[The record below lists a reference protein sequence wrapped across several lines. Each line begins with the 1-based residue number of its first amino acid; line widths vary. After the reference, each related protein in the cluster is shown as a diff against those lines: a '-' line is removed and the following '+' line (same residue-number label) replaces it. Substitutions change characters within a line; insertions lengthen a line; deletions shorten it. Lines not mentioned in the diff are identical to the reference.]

1 MAHPKD
7 NGNIYFDVYKSD
19 PIDKRKK
26 PTFQLVVRYHTFW
39 IYEKFFDTEVQM
51 NGFVERNCEEFYKI
65 GRDIDMSTYVYQ
77 QRLIKVVKEDLG
89 MYWL

>member
-7 NGNIYFDVYKSD
+7 NGTIYFNTHKVE

-26 PTFQLVVRYHTFW
+26 PKFQLVVRYHTFW

-51 NGFVERNCEEFYKI
+51 NGFIEINCEEFYKI
-65 GRDIDMSTYVYQ
+65 GREIDDQTYAYQ
-77 QRLIKVVKEDLG
+77 QRLIKDVKENLG
-89 MYWL
+89 MY